1 MASVFGHALVGAT
14 LSKLLDKNQGKLL
27 LVLAITSAIL
37 PDVDVLTFKLGY
49 AYEHWLGHR
58 GFTHSIFFAVIW
70 SGILSLIC
78 GKSKKVI
85 FFIVLFLA
93 TISHA
98 ILDAILDAMTTGG
111 LGVGFFIPFENTRYF
126 FGCRPIQV
134 SPIGISKFFSEWGVQ
149 VIISELLWIGVPCGV
164 VLLSNMSFRRN
175 SVVKGE

>member
-37 PDVDVLTFKLGY
+37 PDVDVLAFKLGY

-98 ILDAILDAMTTGG
+98 IFDAMTTGG

-134 SPIGISKFFSEWGVQ
+134 SPIGISKFFSEWGVR
-149 VIISELLWIGVPCGV
+149 VILSELLWIGLPCITILV
-164 VLLSNMSFRRN
+164 INAFKRKRQNKLKYN
-175 SVVKGE
+175 